1 MGDGAPVFSGGL
13 VTEEVFGPWMMVQ
26 RKNRGKNHRGLDA
39 DSNHAKNSGPSI
51 HTSNLAKSGSRIRSS
66 EIKQKSIPKTGAS
79 IKSIPN
85 ANHEIMANCG
95 NLVNKRQSSLQAINS
110 LTGQKDNSRGE
121 KRTLESPG
129 SLDKAK
135 GGIFFSKGDSVTD
148 MDCSDSP
155 PTNVLVMGSHMG
167 MEGGGGVDLLVNHD
181 CRSPDSVTMGPEPNR
196 ITLNLDQTSHSSVE
210 ADVLI
215 SQQEEPNLE
224 ALTKDDGT
232 LLVEKDGVQ
241 KEVVG
246 FFKQLYC
253 EKANSHS
260 AGSYHSQDPFLHLHP
275 EVSMLRGEGSSTV
288 NGPRKDS
295 SGGDLFESLEAT
307 SSQSNYNEAKIKVIG
322 VGGGGSNAVN
332 RMIES
337 SMHGVEFWIV
347 NTDVQAMR
355 MSPVFPQNRLQI
367 GQELTRGLG
376 AGGNPETGMNAAKE
390 SKESIEEAVYGAD
403 MVFVTA
409 GMGGGTG
416 TGGAPI
422 IASIAKS
429 MGILTVGIVTTP
441 FSFEGRKRAIQAQE
455 GITALRDN
463 VDTLIVIP
471 NDKLLTAVSQST
483 PVTEAFNL
491 ADDILRQGV
500 RGISDII
507 TIPGLVNVDF
517 ADVRAIMANAGS
529 SLMGIGTATG
539 KTRARDAALNAIQ
552 SPLLDIGIERATGIV
567 WNITGGSDLTLFEV
581 NAAAEVIYD
590 LVDPT
595 ANLIF
600 GAVIDPSLS
609 GQVSITLIATGFKRQ
624 EESEGRP
631 LQASQLTQGD
641 TTISINRRPSSFTD
655 DSLVEIPEFLK
666 KKGRSR
672 YPRV

>member
-1 MGDGAPVFSGGL
+1 MASCISTYATLSDTRNPMGVLLAL
-13 VTEEVFGPWMMVQ
+13 
-26 RKNRGKNHRGLDA
+26 RGRMAVETHLGKVGCIRMPEDKYGIV
-39 DSNHAKNSGPSI
+39 G
-51 HTSNLAKSGSRIRSS
+51 TSLKSTLPQ
-66 EIKQKSIPKTGAS
+66 IK
-79 IKSIPN
+79 
-85 ANHEIMANCG
+85 
-95 NLVNKRQSSLQAINS
+95 
-110 LTGQKDNSRGE
+110 
-121 KRTLESPG
+121 
-129 SLDKAK
+129 
-135 GGIFFSKGDSVTD
+135 
-148 MDCSDSP
+148 CS
-155 PTNVLVMGSHMG
+155 
-167 MEGGGGVDLLVNHD
+167 
-181 CRSPDSVTMGPEPNR
+181 
-196 ITLNLDQTSHSSVE
+196 
-210 ADVLI
+210 
-215 SQQEEPNLE
+215 
-224 ALTKDDGT
+224 
-232 LLVEKDGVQ
+232 
-241 KEVVG
+241 
-246 FFKQLYC
+246 
-253 EKANSHS
+253 ANSHS
-260 AGSYHSQDPFLHLHP
+260 VSPYQSKDPFLNLHP
-275 EVSMLRGEGSSTV
+275 EISMLREGNNTV
-288 NGPRKDS
+288 NSPRKDS
-295 SGGDLFESLEAT
+295 SGGSTTENLGEA
-307 SSQSNYNEAKIKVIG
+307 SNSSNYNEAKIKVIG

-337 SMHGVEFWIV
+337 SMKGVEFWIV

-355 MSPVFPQNRLQI
+355 MSPVFHEHRLQI

-376 AGGNPETGMNAAKE
+376 AGGNPEIGMNAAKE
-390 SKESIEEAVYGAD
+390 SKESIEEALYGSD

-416 TGGAPI
+416 TGGAPV
-422 IASIAKS
+422 IAGVAKS

-441 FSFEGRKRAIQAQE
+441 FSFEGRKRAVQAQE
-455 GITALRDN
+455 GIAALRDN

-567 WNITGGSDLTLFEV
+567 WNITGGSDLTLYEV

-600 GAVIDPSLS
+600 GAVIDPSIS

-631 LQASQLTQGD
+631 LQAQGD
-641 TTISINRRPSSFTD
+641 VTLGINRRPSAFTD
-655 DSLVEIPEFLK
+655 GGSVEIPDFLK

>member
-1 MGDGAPVFSGGL
+1 MATCVSTNFAPFNARNSAGVLDVVRGRTLTENYPGRACFMKMYDRKNGFSGGIQKLGL
-13 VTEEVFGPWMMVQ
+13 VQV
-26 RKNRGKNHRGLDA
+26 K
-39 DSNHAKNSGPSI
+39 
-51 HTSNLAKSGSRIRSS
+51 
-66 EIKQKSIPKTGAS
+66 
-79 IKSIPN
+79 
-85 ANHEIMANCG
+85 
-95 NLVNKRQSSLQAINS
+95 
-110 LTGQKDNSRGE
+110 
-121 KRTLESPG
+121 
-129 SLDKAK
+129 
-135 GGIFFSKGDSVTD
+135 
-148 MDCSDSP
+148 CS
-155 PTNVLVMGSHMG
+155 
-167 MEGGGGVDLLVNHD
+167 
-181 CRSPDSVTMGPEPNR
+181 
-196 ITLNLDQTSHSSVE
+196 
-210 ADVLI
+210 
-215 SQQEEPNLE
+215 
-224 ALTKDDGT
+224 
-232 LLVEKDGVQ
+232 
-241 KEVVG
+241 
-246 FFKQLYC
+246 
-253 EKANSHS
+253 ANSHS
-260 AGSYHSQDPFLHLHP
+260 VSPYHSQDPFLDLHP
-275 EVSMLRGEGSSTV
+275 VVSMLRGEGSNTV
-288 NGPRKDS
+288 NSPIKDS
-295 SGGDLFESLEAT
+295 SGGDFPESLGAT
-307 SSQSNYNEAKIKVIG
+307 TSQSSYSAAKIKVIG

-355 MSPVFPQNRLQI
+355 MSPAFPENRLQI

-422 IASIAKS
+422 IAGVAKS

-507 TIPGLVNVDF
+507 TIPGMVNVDF
-517 ADVRAIMANAGS
+517 ADVRAVMANAGS

-624 EESEGRP
+624 EENEGRAI
-631 LQASQLTQGD
+631 QASQLTQGD
-641 TTISINRRPSSFTD
+641 TFNGINRRSSSFID
-655 DSLVEIPEFLK
+655 GGLVDIPEFLK

-672 YPRV
+672 YPRT

>member
-1 MGDGAPVFSGGL
+1 MATCLSPYFTPDTRSPTGVLTVLEGRVSMENHYGRVSSLKVFDEKTGILGAS
-13 VTEEVFGPWMMVQ
+13 
-26 RKNRGKNHRGLDA
+26 
-39 DSNHAKNSGPSI
+39 
-51 HTSNLAKSGSRIRSS
+51 
-66 EIKQKSIPKTGAS
+66 QKSAS
-79 IKSIPN
+79 Y
-85 ANHEIMANCG
+85 
-95 NLVNKRQSSLQAINS
+95 
-110 LTGQKDNSRGE
+110 
-121 KRTLESPG
+121 SPRF
-129 SLDKAK
+129 K
-135 GGIFFSKGDSVTD
+135 
-148 MDCSDSP
+148 CS
-155 PTNVLVMGSHMG
+155 
-167 MEGGGGVDLLVNHD
+167 
-181 CRSPDSVTMGPEPNR
+181 
-196 ITLNLDQTSHSSVE
+196 
-210 ADVLI
+210 
-215 SQQEEPNLE
+215 
-224 ALTKDDGT
+224 
-232 LLVEKDGVQ
+232 
-241 KEVVG
+241 
-246 FFKQLYC
+246 
-253 EKANSHS
+253 ANSHNVNQ
-260 AGSYHSQDPFLHLHP
+260 YHNKDPFLNLHP
-275 EVSMLRGEGSSTV
+275 EISMLRGDGNNTV
-288 NGPRKDS
+288 TNPRKDGP
-295 SGGDLFESLEAT
+295 SGSVTESLRD
-307 SSQSNYNEAKIKVIG
+307 SSSLSNYNDAKIKVIG

-337 SMHGVEFWIV
+337 AMKGVEFWIV

-355 MSPVFPQNRLQI
+355 MSPVFPEHRLQI

-376 AGGNPETGMNAAKE
+376 AGGNPDIGMNAAKE
-390 SKESIEEAVYGAD
+390 SKESIEEAVYGSD

-416 TGGAPI
+416 TGGAPV
-422 IASIAKS
+422 IAGITKS

-441 FSFEGRKRAIQAQE
+441 FSFEGRRRAVQAQE
-455 GITALRDN
+455 GIAALRDN

-471 NDKLLTAVSQST
+471 NDKLLTAVSPST

-539 KTRARDAALNAIQ
+539 KSRARDAALNAVQ

-600 GAVIDPSLS
+600 GAVIDPALS

-624 EESEGRP
+624 EENEGRP
-631 LQASQLTQGD
+631 LQASQLVQGD
-641 TTISINRRPSSFTD
+641 VTLGMNRRPSSFNEGGA
-655 DSLVEIPEFLK
+655 VEIPEFLR

-672 YPRV
+672 YPRA

>member
-1 MGDGAPVFSGGL
+1 MATCISPYFTPPDTWNSTGVIPLLGGRFLAENHSGRVSCVRG
-13 VTEEVFGPWMMVQ
+13 FD
-26 RKNRGKNHRGLDA
+26 GKNGHW
-39 DSNHAKNSGPSI
+39 SSGFKI
-51 HTSNLAKSGSRIRSS
+51 KCSS
-66 EIKQKSIPKTGAS
+66 
-79 IKSIPN
+79 
-85 ANHEIMANCG
+85 
-95 NLVNKRQSSLQAINS
+95 
-110 LTGQKDNSRGE
+110 
-121 KRTLESPG
+121 
-129 SLDKAK
+129 
-135 GGIFFSKGDSVTD
+135 
-148 MDCSDSP
+148 
-155 PTNVLVMGSHMG
+155 
-167 MEGGGGVDLLVNHD
+167 
-181 CRSPDSVTMGPEPNR
+181 
-196 ITLNLDQTSHSSVE
+196 
-210 ADVLI
+210 
-215 SQQEEPNLE
+215 
-224 ALTKDDGT
+224 
-232 LLVEKDGVQ
+232 
-241 KEVVG
+241 
-246 FFKQLYC
+246 
-253 EKANSHS
+253 NSHS
-260 AGSYHSQDPFLHLHP
+260 FSPYHSKDSFLNLHS
-275 EVSMLRGEGSSTV
+275 EISMLRGDGNNVRSNPSKDVAGGSVTE
-288 NGPRKDS
+288 NLIDS
-295 SGGDLFESLEAT
+295 SR
-307 SSQSNYNEAKIKVIG
+307 QSNCNAAKIKVIG

-337 SMHGVEFWIV
+337 SMEGVEFWIV

-355 MSPVFPQNRLQI
+355 MSPVTPKNRLQI

-376 AGGNPETGMNAAKE
+376 AGGNPEIGMNAAKE
-390 SKESIEEAVYGAD
+390 SRESIEEAVYGAD

-422 IASIAKS
+422 IAGVAKS

-441 FSFEGRKRAIQAQE
+441 FSFEGRRRAVQAQE
-455 GITALRDN
+455 GIAALRDN

-471 NDKLLTAVSQST
+471 NDKLLTAVSQTT

-567 WNITGGSDLTLFEV
+567 WNITGGSDLTLYEV

-590 LVDPT
+590 LVDPS

-600 GAVIDPSLS
+600 GAVIDQSLS

-631 LQASQLTQGD
+631 LQASQLAQGD
-641 TTISINRRPSSFTD
+641 GSFGINRRAPSFSEGG
-655 DSLVEIPEFLK
+655 SVEIPEFLK

-672 YPRV
+672 YPRA

>member
-1 MGDGAPVFSGGL
+1 MATHIPCIIPLDSRNSVRILTVLGRRALMDNRMVRISSPKVFDERTGL
-13 VTEEVFGPWMMVQ
+13 LG
-26 RKNRGKNHRGLDA
+26 
-39 DSNHAKNSGPSI
+39 I
-51 HTSNLAKSGSRIRSS
+51 
-66 EIKQKSIPKTGAS
+66 
-79 IKSIPN
+79 
-85 ANHEIMANCG
+85 
-95 NLVNKRQSSLQAINS
+95 
-110 LTGQKDNSRGE
+110 GQKI
-121 KRTLESPG
+121 G
-129 SLDKAK
+129 SNAPHLRCA
-135 GGIFFSKGDSVTD
+135 
-148 MDCSDSP
+148 
-155 PTNVLVMGSHMG
+155 
-167 MEGGGGVDLLVNHD
+167 
-181 CRSPDSVTMGPEPNR
+181 
-196 ITLNLDQTSHSSVE
+196 
-210 ADVLI
+210 
-215 SQQEEPNLE
+215 
-224 ALTKDDGT
+224 
-232 LLVEKDGVQ
+232 
-241 KEVVG
+241 
-246 FFKQLYC
+246 
-253 EKANSHS
+253 ANSHS
-260 AGSYHSQDPFLHLHP
+260 VSPFYGKESKDPFLNLHP
-275 EVSMLRGEGSSTV
+275 EVSMLRGEGNNTV
-288 NGPRKDS
+288 ISPRKDNVV
-295 SGGDLFESLEAT
+295 GTTTESLRD
-307 SSQSNYNEAKIKVIG
+307 SSIPNNYNEAKIKVIG

-337 SMHGVEFWIV
+337 SMRGVEFWIV
-347 NTDVQAMR
+347 NTDIQAMR
-355 MSPVFPQNRLQI
+355 MSPVDSDNRLPI

-376 AGGNPETGMNAAKE
+376 AGGNPDIGMNAAKE
-390 SKESIEEAVYGAD
+390 SRESIEEAVYGAD

-416 TGGAPI
+416 TGGAPV
-422 IASIAKS
+422 IAGIAKSMGGGTGTGGAPVIAGIAKS

-441 FSFEGRKRAIQAQE
+441 FSFEGRRRAVQAQE
-455 GITALRDN
+455 GIAALRNN

-590 LVDPT
+590 LVDPS

-600 GAVIDPSLS
+600 GAVIDQSLS

-624 EESEGRP
+624 DESEGRSM
-631 LQASQLTQGD
+631 QGTHQLSHGD
-641 TTISINRRPSSFTD
+641 VNLGINRRPSSSFTEGG
-655 DSLVEIPEFLK
+655 SVEIPEFLK

-672 YPRV
+672 YPRA

>member
-1 MGDGAPVFSGGL
+1 MAACVSPYCTPSDSRNPVGML
-13 VTEEVFGPWMMVQ
+13 TVFGGRVSVEPHVARVGSVRFSVSQ
-26 RKNRGKNHRGLDA
+26 R
-39 DSNHAKNSGPSI
+39 SNVSYVKCS
-51 HTSNLAKSGSRIRSS
+51 AKSHS
-66 EIKQKSIPKTGAS
+66 
-79 IKSIPN
+79 
-85 ANHEIMANCG
+85 
-95 NLVNKRQSSLQAINS
+95 VNPYNNK
-110 LTGQKDNSRGE
+110 
-121 KRTLESPG
+121 
-129 SLDKAK
+129 
-135 GGIFFSKGDSVTD
+135 
-148 MDCSDSP
+148 
-155 PTNVLVMGSHMG
+155 
-167 MEGGGGVDLLVNHD
+167 
-181 CRSPDSVTMGPEPNR
+181 
-196 ITLNLDQTSHSSVE
+196 
-210 ADVLI
+210 
-215 SQQEEPNLE
+215 
-224 ALTKDDGT
+224 
-232 LLVEKDGVQ
+232 
-241 KEVVG
+241 
-246 FFKQLYC
+246 
-253 EKANSHS
+253 
-260 AGSYHSQDPFLHLHP
+260 DPFLDLHP
-275 EVSMLRGEGSSTV
+275 EISMLRGEKNNAVTA
-288 NGPRKDS
+288 PRKDS
-295 SGGDLFESLEAT
+295 LSGTDTDSLGLESVP
-307 SSQSNYNEAKIKVIG
+307 SNYNEAKIKVIG

-337 SMHGVEFWIV
+337 AMKGVEFWIV

-355 MSPVFPQNRLQI
+355 LSPVYPENRLQI

-376 AGGNPETGMNAAKE
+376 AGGNPEIGMNAAKE
-390 SKESIEEAVYGAD
+390 SKESIEEALFGSD

-422 IASIAKS
+422 IAGVAKS

-441 FSFEGRKRAIQAQE
+441 FSFEGRRRAVQAQE
-455 GITALRDN
+455 GIASLRDN

-567 WNITGGSDLTLFEV
+567 WNITGGNDLTLFEV

-631 LQASQLTQGD
+631 PIQASQLSQGD
-641 TTISINRRPSSFTD
+641 TFGFNRRPSS
-655 DSLVEIPEFLK
+655 SSESGGVEIPEFLK
-666 KKGRSR
+666 KKGIFFSA
-672 YPRV
+672 

>member
-1 MGDGAPVFSGGL
+1 MILDSTMATCIAPYYTPLDTRNPVGALTFLGGRSPMENYLARVGPVKACD
-13 VTEEVFGPWMMVQ
+13 EKFGFLCA
-26 RKNRGKNHRGLDA
+26 G
-39 DSNHAKNSGPSI
+39 
-51 HTSNLAKSGSRIRSS
+51 
-66 EIKQKSIPKTGAS
+66 QKA
-79 IKSIPN
+79 
-85 ANHEIMANCG
+85 A
-95 NLVNKRQSSLQAINS
+95 SSLSQ
-110 LTGQKDNSRGE
+110 LK
-121 KRTLESPG
+121 
-129 SLDKAK
+129 
-135 GGIFFSKGDSVTD
+135 
-148 MDCSDSP
+148 CS
-155 PTNVLVMGSHMG
+155 
-167 MEGGGGVDLLVNHD
+167 
-181 CRSPDSVTMGPEPNR
+181 
-196 ITLNLDQTSHSSVE
+196 
-210 ADVLI
+210 
-215 SQQEEPNLE
+215 
-224 ALTKDDGT
+224 
-232 LLVEKDGVQ
+232 
-241 KEVVG
+241 
-246 FFKQLYC
+246 
-253 EKANSHS
+253 ANSHS
-260 AGSYHSQDPFLHLHP
+260 VSQYSNKDPFLNLHP
-275 EVSMLRGEGSSTV
+275 EISMLRGEGNSTLT
-288 NGPRKDS
+288 NPRQDS
-295 SGGDLFESLEAT
+295 PSGTVTDSLRDVST
-307 SSQSNYNEAKIKVIG
+307 SNNYNEAKIKVIG

-337 SMHGVEFWIV
+337 AMKGVEFWIV
-347 NTDVQAMR
+347 NTDIQAMR
-355 MSPVFPQNRLQI
+355 MSPVFPEQRLQI

-376 AGGNPETGMNAAKE
+376 AGGNPDIGMSAAKE
-390 SKESIEEAVYGAD
+390 SKEAIEDAVYGAD

-422 IASIAKS
+422 IAGVAKA

-441 FSFEGRKRAIQAQE
+441 FSFEGRRRAVQAQE
-455 GITALRDN
+455 GIAALREN

-471 NDKLLTAVSQST
+471 NDKLLTAVSPST

-590 LVDPT
+590 LVDPS

-600 GAVIDPSLS
+600 GAVVDQSLS

-624 EESEGRP
+624 EDSEGRP
-631 LQASQLTQGD
+631 LKASQLTQGD
-641 TTISINRRPSSFTD
+641 ATLGINLRPSLFTEGG
-655 DSLVEIPEFLK
+655 SVEIPEFLR

-672 YPRV
+672 YPRA